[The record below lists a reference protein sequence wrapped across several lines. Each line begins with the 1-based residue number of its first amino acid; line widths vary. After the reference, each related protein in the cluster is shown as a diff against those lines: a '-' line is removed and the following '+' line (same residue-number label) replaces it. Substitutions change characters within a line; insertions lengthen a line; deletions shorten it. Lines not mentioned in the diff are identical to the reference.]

1 MTTID
6 NNQIYEVAIVGAGP
20 AGATCAYYLAEKGID
35 VLLIDKE
42 IFPRRKICGDAIT
55 VRAQHH
61 LERMGVLQEVLE
73 EKKGHW
79 AAKGG
84 IVGPSGIHYF
94 GDSTNVDAEHLVIA
108 IKRQIMDEKI
118 VRAAEEAG
126 IKLIENYFVKDVQFS
141 SEKKYWTLRAKDES
155 KQPLK
160 AKVLIVADGAA
171 SRIARSLELVAGP
184 PQATCSSVYIKA
196 GTHEFQQDGVCYYP
210 PKLVPG
216 YCALFKEADG
226 DLVYCCYIIPGGEA
240 KKSDLRELHHEFLEN
255 YSFIRDA
262 LGPNAEIEKMKA
274 APIRFGGIP
283 KSYGDHLLIIGDAA
297 GQIDPLTGEGI
308 QYALDAAEIAA
319 ETIALGKEKN
329 NYSEQI
335 LKNYQKNWM
344 KSFGKDF
351 KWSSRMVKVF
361 ANNPIFVDAFA
372 SVCKRKGD
380 KFMREWGKIMT
391 GSKRKLSFFLPR
403 LAFPLLFE
411 VLKLIFRK
419 E

>member
-20 AGATCAYYLAEKGID
+20 AGATCAYYLAEKGIA

-42 IFPRRKICGDAIT
+42 TFPRRKICGDAIT

-61 LERMGVLQEVLE
+61 LERMGVLQEVLGE
-73 EKKGHW
+73 NKGHW

-84 IVGPSGIHYF
+84 IVGPSGIHYY
-94 GDSTNVDAEHLVIA
+94 GDSTNVDDEHLVIA

-118 VRAAEEAG
+118 VRVAEEAG
-126 IKLIENYFVKDVQFS
+126 AKLIENYFVKDVHFS
-141 SEKKYWTLRAKDES
+141 SEHNHWTLHANDES
-155 KQPLK
+155 NQSLK
-160 AKVLIVADGAA
+160 AKVLVVADGAA
-171 SRIARSLELVAGP
+171 SRIARSLGLVAAP
-184 PQATCSSVYIKA
+184 PQATCSSVYVKA

-210 PKLVPG
+210 PTLVPG

-226 DLVYCCYIIPGGEA
+226 DLVYCCYIIPGGKAE
-240 KKSDLRELHHEFLEN
+240 KSDLRELHHEFLEN
-255 YSFIRDA
+255 YSYIRDA

-274 APIRFGGIP
+274 APIRFGGIS
-283 KSYGDHLLIIGDAA
+283 KSYGDHLLILGDAA

-335 LKNYQKNWM
+335 LKKYQKKWM

-361 ANNPIFVDAFA
+361 ANHPIFVDAFA

-411 VLKLIFRK
+411 VVKLKFRRK
-419 E
+419 